1 MIFLSDSFNTIHLI
15 KIHTYLEIEK
25 KRKKNVNS
33 GKDCLKFFFISPE
46 VDRLFFMKNLW
57 WSIADLLLSWAAS
70 LSLHLQAASL
80 FPRLAKC
87 VKTFQDFQDLFFVI
101 TQCWFPP
108 TPSPTPPLLLF
119 KLGFTYFKTI
129 LIWKIIKNIILTL
142 KLKKRNTKLDLNHDG
157 HHFNRR
163 LDEFR
168 GIKQKNFN

>member
-1 MIFLSDSFNTIHLI
+1 MLIQERIVLSFFL
-15 KIHTYLEIEK
+15 YLRRSI
-25 KRKKNVNS
+25 
-33 GKDCLKFFFISPE
+33 DFF
-46 VDRLFFMKNLW
+46 LWNNLR
-57 WSIADLLLSWAAS
+57 WSIADPLLSRAAS
-70 LSLHLQAASL
+70 LSLHSQAASL
-80 FPRLAKC
+80 SPRLAKC
-87 VKTFQDFQDLFFVI
+87 VKTFQDFQDLFFCHHSKLVPS
-101 TQCWFPP
+101 Q
-108 TPSPTPPLLLF
+108 PSPPPPLLLF